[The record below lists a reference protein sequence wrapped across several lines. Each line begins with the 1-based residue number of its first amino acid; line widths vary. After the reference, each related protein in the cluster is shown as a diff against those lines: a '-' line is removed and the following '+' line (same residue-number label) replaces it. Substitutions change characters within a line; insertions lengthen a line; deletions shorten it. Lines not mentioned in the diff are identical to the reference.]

1 MRIESVGLIGGGR
14 VSRILLGGFRATGA
28 IAPKFVVSDPDA
40 EALARL
46 RETYPEIIGAGPDN
60 GMPAIQDLVLVAL
73 HPPVMATAL
82 EEIKDSLHAE
92 SVVVSLAPKITL
104 ARLSE
109 LLGGFTR
116 VVRMIPNAPSIIGS
130 GYNPVAFGEGLST
143 KDRATLKEFFQPLG
157 ECPEVEESKLEAYAL
172 LTGMGPTYF
181 WFQLQVLREL
191 GTEFGLD
198 ESDVGPALIHMV
210 NGSARTLL
218 GSELTLDE
226 TMDLIPV
233 RPMADQEPGI
243 RQAYRDRLTTLHAK
257 IKP

>member
-1 MRIESVGLIGGGR
+1 MRIDSVGLIGGGR
-14 VSRILLGGFRATGA
+14 VSRILLGGFRASGA

-46 RETYPEIIGAGPDN
+46 GEEYPEIIGVGSDN
-60 GMPAIQDLVLVAL
+60 GMPATQDLVILAL

-82 EEIKDSLHAE
+82 EEIKDGLRSD

-104 ARLSE
+104 ARLSG

-130 GYNPVAFGEGLST
+130 GYNPVVYGEGLST
-143 KDRATLKEFFQPLG
+143 EDRTTLKEFFQPLG

-181 WFQLQVLREL
+181 WFQLQTLREL

-198 ESDVGPALIHMV
+198 EVDVGPALIHMV
-210 NGSARTLL
+210 NGSALTLL
-218 GSELTLDE
+218 GSELTPDE

-233 RPMADQEPGI
+233 RPMADQEANI
-243 RQAYRDRLTTLHAK
+243 QQAYRDRLTALHAK

>member
-1 MRIESVGLIGGGR
+1 MKIESVGLIGGGR
-14 VSRILLGGFRATGA
+14 VSCILLGGFRATGA
-28 IAPKFVVSDPDA
+28 TGPKVVVSDADA
-40 EALARL
+40 EVLANL
-46 RETYPEIIGAGPDN
+46 REAHSEITVAGPDN
-60 GMPAIQDLVLVAL
+60 GIPAVQDLVLLAR
-73 HPPVMATAL
+73 HPPVLATAV
-82 EEIKDSLHAE
+82 EEIRDSLRSD

-143 KDRATLKEFFQPLG
+143 ADRATLKDFFQPLG
-157 ECPEVEESKLEAYAL
+157 ECPEVEERKLKAYAL

-181 WFQLQVLREL
+181 WFQLQTLSEL
-191 GTEFGLD
+191 GREFGLD
-198 ESDVGPALIHMV
+198 EGEVGPALIHMV
-210 NGSARTLL
+210 GGSAQTLL
-218 GSELTLDE
+218 GTELTPEE

-233 RPMADQEPGI
+233 RPMADQEAGI
-243 RQAYRDRLTTLHAK
+243 QQAYRERLSALHAR

>member
-28 IAPKFVVSDPDA
+28 IAPKFVVSDPNA
-40 EALARL
+40 ETLARL
-46 RETYPEIIGAGPDN
+46 NETYPEIIGSGSDN
-60 GMPAIQDLVLVAL
+60 GIPAIQDLVVLAL
-73 HPPVMATAL
+73 HPPVMAMVL
-82 EEIKDSLHAE
+82 DEIKNRLHTD

-116 VVRMIPNAPSIIGS
+116 VVRMIPNAPSIIGF
-130 GYNPVAFGEGLST
+130 GYNPVVFGEGLST
-143 KDRATLKEFFQPLG
+143 KDRAKLKEFFQPLG

-181 WFQLQVLREL
+181 WFQLQTLREL
-191 GTEFGLD
+191 GTEFVLD
-198 ESDVGPALIHMV
+198 ESDVGPALIHMIS
-210 NGSARTLL
+210 GSARTLL
-218 GSELTLDE
+218 GTEFTPNE

-233 RPMADQEPGI
+233 RPMADQEAGI
-243 RQAYRDRLTTLHAK
+243 QQAYRDRLSALHAK